1 VGRLTFH
8 ALRADRVKF
17 NPNSHQNACSL
28 SADDLSLPSTDL
40 FLWRFLM
47 IYWIYL
53 VIAILTEVVGT
64 TMMKVSQGLT
74 RLVPSVTMFVMY
86 AISFVFM
93 AFALKKLEVS
103 TAYAIWSGLGT
114 AAIAAIGIIWF
125 QESLNAAKVV
135 GTGLVIAGVIL
146 LNIKA

>member
-1 VGRLTFH
+1 
-8 ALRADRVKF
+8 
-17 NPNSHQNACSL
+17 
-28 SADDLSLPSTDL
+28 
-40 FLWRFLM
+40 M

-53 VIAILTEVVGT
+53 LIAILTEVVGT

-74 RLVPSVTMFVMY
+74 RLIPSIVMFIMY
-86 AISFVFM
+86 GVSFVFM

-114 AAIAAIGIIWF
+114 AVIAAIGIIWF
-125 QESLNAAKVV
+125 QESFSIAKLV
-135 GTGLVIAGVIL
+135 GTILVIVGVVL

>member
-1 VGRLTFH
+1 
-8 ALRADRVKF
+8 
-17 NPNSHQNACSL
+17 
-28 SADDLSLPSTDL
+28 
-40 FLWRFLM
+40 M

-74 RLVPSVTMFVMY
+74 RLAPSVLMFVMY

-103 TAYAIWSGLGT
+103 TTYAIWSGLGT
-114 AAIAAIGIIWF
+114 ALIAAIGIYWF
-125 QESLNAAKVV
+125 QESLTVPKVV
-135 GTGLVIAGVIL
+135 GTVLVIVGVVL
-146 LNIKA
+146 LNIKG